1 MTKKK
6 NLQANTRL
14 IHAGINDEKIQG
26 SVTPPIYLSST
37 FSLEGYEKK
46 RTYDYTRSG
55 NPTRDT
61 LGAAIADLE
70 NGAGGVVTASGM
82 AAINLIIQLLEPGD
96 TVISTHDCYG
106 GTFRL
111 LDALEKKGNIKAV
124 FADLTDTDNLSS
136 IFSCKPKL
144 ILVETP
150 SNPLLRITDI
160 EAVIREAKKAGALVA
175 FDNTFLSPVLQKP
188 LDWGADIVLHSTTKY
203 INGHSDVV
211 GGAIVAKT
219 QELYEKLAWWANC
232 IGCTGAPFDSFL
244 TLRGMRTLEVRIKQQ
259 CENAEKIAAAL
270 ANNSKVQKVY
280 FPGLTDH
287 PGHSLAQK
295 QQERFGA
302 MISFELKGGIES
314 VRRCLDSIEI
324 FTLAESLGGY
334 ESLINHPTSMTHAS
348 MTPEVRQKAGIDD
361 GLLRLSI
368 GIESADD
375 LIEDLEQAI
384 KSCA

>member
-1 MTKKK
+1 MAKEKH
-6 NLQANTRL
+6 LQANTRL
-14 IHAGINDEKIQG
+14 IHAGINSEKIQG
-26 SVTPPIYLSST
+26 SVTPPLYLSST
-37 FSLEGYEKK
+37 FSLEGYDKK

-55 NPTRDT
+55 NPTRDI
-61 LGAAIADLE
+61 LGNAIADLE

-111 LDALEKKGNIKAV
+111 LDALEKKGTIKAV
-124 FADLTDTDNLSS
+124 FADLTDTENLPS
-136 IFSCKPKL
+136 IFSCNPKL
-144 ILVETP
+144 VLVETP

-160 EAVIREAKKAGALVA
+160 EAVIHEAKRVGALVA
-175 FDNTFLSPVLQKP
+175 FDNTFLSPILQKP
-188 LDWGADIVLHSTTKY
+188 LDLGADIVLHSTTKY

-211 GGAIVAKT
+211 GGALVAKT
-219 QELYEKLAWWANC
+219 KELYEDLAWWANC

-270 ANNSKVQKVY
+270 ADNPHVQKVY
-280 FPGLTDH
+280 FPGLESH
-287 PGHSLAQK
+287 PGHALAKK

-302 MISFELKGGIES
+302 MISFELKGGIDS
-314 VRRCLDSIEI
+314 VRKCLDSLEI

-348 MTPEVRQKAGIDD
+348 MTDEARQKAGIDD
-361 GLLRLSI
+361 GLLRLSV
-368 GIESADD
+368 GIESAED
-375 LIEDLEQAI
+375 LIQDLEQAI
-384 KSCA
+384 KACA